1 MRTTYIKIIDKL
13 RNKRVGNTL
22 AGGLYQRYEV
32 IMKDNNQVIGRS
44 GILQSKKKAEQFE
57 KSTKQRWKRMG
68 YSFK

>member
-1 MRTTYIKIIDKL
+1 
-13 RNKRVGNTL
+13 
-22 AGGLYQRYEV
+22 
-32 IMKDNNQVIGRS
+32 MKDNNQVIGRS